1 MCKEL
6 FGRRLGLRRW
16 SSSSSLSFFLL
27 GGRELEKIR
36 NYGELGW
43 RWRGARGVT
52 RFGKHFFLLLHTY
65 VHIIHTYL
73 LSSLRLEVNDILTI
87 SYLLIITST
96 LVNIS

>member
-36 NYGELGW
+36 NYRELGW
-43 RWRGARGVT
+43 RWRGAPGGDA
-52 RFGKHFFLLLHTY
+52 FW
-65 VHIIHTYL
+65 
-73 LSSLRLEVNDILTI
+73 
-87 SYLLIITST
+87 
-96 LVNIS
+96 